1 VLEAAIFQASGP
13 DAASII
19 DGRIFE
25 DTNLEIVSQI
35 EELAARSHVY
45 EAICSHLYR
54 ERIPLLVR
62 LASHPEL

>member
-1 VLEAAIFQASGP
+1 MLEAANFQDAGP

-25 DTNLEIVSQI
+25 DTNLEFISQL

-45 EAICSHLYR
+45 EAIFSHLYR
-54 ERIPLLVR
+54 ERIPLQTR
-62 LASHPEL
+62 LANHPEL